1 MREREVQVG
10 GCFDMDDRRRILHGS
25 RSSLAI
31 ANVRVFCDTTIAE
44 ISSVELSYVDR
55 NINL

>member
-44 ISSVELSYVDR
+44 ISSVELS
-55 NINL
+55 